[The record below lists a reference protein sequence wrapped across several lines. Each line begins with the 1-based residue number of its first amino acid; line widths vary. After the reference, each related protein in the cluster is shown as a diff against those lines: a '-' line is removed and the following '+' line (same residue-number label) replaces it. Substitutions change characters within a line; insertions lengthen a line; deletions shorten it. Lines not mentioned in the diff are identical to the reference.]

1 MSHSTTHPIETTD
14 TPRFSFVRNLRAAD
28 ALTFANGLGGAAAIL
43 ATLGYVADPRPARL
57 LVALAFFPFC
67 LAMDFFD
74 GRVARARGEHSAFGG
89 ELDSLADAVAFG
101 VAPAVAGWAA
111 GLRGAADVVAL
122 LFFVGCAIGRLARYG
137 ATADALADE
146 SGKVRYF
153 EGVPVTGSGLVVVA
167 LALAALR
174 DHLGD
179 RLPLGAWALGPLS
192 LHPFALAYVAVGMAM
207 ISKRLRVPKP

>member
-1 MSHSTTHPIETTD
+1 MSHSTTQLESTD
-14 TPRFSFVRNLRAAD
+14 APRFSFVRNLRPAD
-28 ALTFANGLGGAAAIL
+28 VLTFGNGLGGAAAIL
-43 ATLGYVADPRPARL
+43 ATLAYVADPRPARL

-74 GRVARARGEHSAFGG
+74 GRVARLRGEHSAFGG

-111 GLRGAADVVAL
+111 GLRGAGDVVAL

-153 EGVPVTGSGLVVVA
+153 EGVPVTGSGLVVGA
-167 LALAALR
+167 LALSA
-174 DHLGD
+174 LGD
-179 RLPLGAWALGPLS
+179 RLGARLPLGAWALGPVS

>member
-1 MSHSTTHPIETTD
+1 MSHSTTHHETTD

-28 ALTFANGLGGAAAIL
+28 GLTFANGLGGAASIL

-74 GRVARARGEHSAFGG
+74 GRVARARAEHSPFGG

-137 ATADALADE
+137 ATAGELADQN
-146 SGKVRYF
+146 GKVRYF
-153 EGVPVTGSGLVVVA
+153 EGVPVTGSGLLVA
-167 LALAALR
+167 TLALCALTDR
-174 DHLGD
+174 LGD
-179 RLPLGAWALGPLS
+179 RLPLGASALGPIS
-192 LHPFALAYVAVGMAM
+192 WHPIALAYVAVGMAM